1 VFDLALAEGYAW
13 TLEITAL
20 YCWISSLFV
29 EHLHADFVY
38 SLLIYNSIVS
48 RPRPL
53 LLRSFIRLCPRIQR
67 CLCCKS
73 WSRLSN
79 VPSISSFVSN
89 LTRVKCSSARTG
101 VVMLQCKIC
110 PNDELSPSAAPVSR
124 DLYSPASPPETYHS
138 QRYVLSLSKPMFNRF
153 RVPSS
158 TSSSPSMHF
167 P

>member
-20 YCWISSLFV
+20 YCWINSLFV

-53 LLRSFIRLCPRIQR
+53 LLCSFIRLSPRIQR

-89 LTRVKCSSARTG
+89 LTCVKCSSARTG
-101 VVMLQCKIC
+101 VKCILPKRTALCGEILC
-110 PNDELSPSAAPVSR
+110 AWHHALHRSLLPTHAF
-124 DLYSPASPPETYHS
+124 PPITYHHHIEGINSDS
-138 QRYVLSLSKPMFNRF
+138 QVPNCEDRCAIALS
-153 RVPSS
+153 VAVV
-158 TSSSPSMHF
+158 
-167 P
+167 